1 MKNTKATLL
10 SIGAAIAS
18 AKISHAISTLEL
30 DDLLRPLGLA
40 RRHGEWPAKLAF
52 LGVGIVVGGV
62 GALLF
67 APGSGAWTRSRIASK
82 AEELGEAASNKA
94 RALGDELSERVHA
107 MHPGL
112 GANQTPP
119 G

>member
-18 AKISHAISTLEL
+18 AKLSRAISTLEL
-30 DDLLRPLGLA
+30 DDLLRPMGLT
-40 RRHGEWPAKLAF
+40 RRHAEWPAKLAF
-52 LGVGIVVGGV
+52 LGVGLVVGGA

-67 APGSGAWTRSRIASK
+67 APASGALTRARMARK
-82 AEELGEAASNKA
+82 AEELSEAASNKA
-94 RALGDELSERVHA
+94 RTLGDELSERVNA
-107 MHPGL
+107 VHPGL
-112 GANQTPP
+112 GVNHTP